1 MTPRLY
7 YHIVDLIHRYRTW
20 VRVIDTEQRIPV
32 VFASGGCTEVRYIQ
46 SLTLQSY
53 TAQDGYCSGH
63 YWRIPLSELQHGV
76 HLWSKLDPTFLRRA
90 ALFSLT
96 AKDVNGIT
104 EMTTQG
110 QLHLRLDEE
119 PLSI

>member
-1 MTPRLY
+1 
-7 YHIVDLIHRYRTW
+7 V
-20 VRVIDTEQRIPV
+20 
-32 VFASGGCTEVRYIQ
+32 
-46 SLTLQSY
+46 
-53 TAQDGYCSGH
+53 AQ
-63 YWRIPLSELQHGV
+63 
-76 HLWSKLDPTFLRRA
+76 LDPTFLRRA